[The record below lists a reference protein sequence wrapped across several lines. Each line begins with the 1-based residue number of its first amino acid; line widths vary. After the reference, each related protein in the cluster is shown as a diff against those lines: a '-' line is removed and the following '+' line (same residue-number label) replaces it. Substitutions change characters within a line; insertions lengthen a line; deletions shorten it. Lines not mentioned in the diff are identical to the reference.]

1 MWTIASGSATAR
13 IRSARNTEPP
23 LRTEIKTGARPSK
36 SPVMVRPSSSIRRR
50 MSSRPNSTLTTSDT
64 AADRSSRLPEQ
75 RVQDP
80 AARVD
85 EGSGG
90 SGPPPARGGRRR
102 GRDAHDHQ
110 RDLLHDPPP
119 GRDPDD
125 ADLLP
130 AGRWKGHVGLELH
143 GARNGRRRRDQTAY
157 VPAGAHRDVPAA
169 DAYVV
174 QAL

>member
-1 MWTIASGSATAR
+1 
-13 IRSARNTEPP
+13 
-23 LRTEIKTGARPSK
+23 
-36 SPVMVRPSSSIRRR
+36 MVRPSSSIRRR

-90 SGPPPARGGRRR
+90 SGPPQARSGRRP
-102 GRDAHDHQ
+102 GGDAPAPQ
-110 RDLLHDPPP
+110 RPPPPHPPP

-130 AGRWKGHVGLELH
+130 AGRWEGHVGLELH
-143 GARNGRRRRDQTAY
+143 AARNGRRRRDQTAY
-157 VPAGAHRDVPAA
+157 VPAGTHRAAPAT
-169 DAYVV
+169 
-174 QAL
+174 